1 MTVIEPGFNKQK
13 TNKIFVGVILAG
25 VVLFSC
31 LFTALWVGDVRNQDR
46 LPADTGPVLQAIKQL
61 GQLHTVSYNFK
72 DTVRQQTHEDPK
84 GFWADIPGAKSVV
97 AWATANHALVIA
109 EGNVQAGVDLS
120 KVTTADVKYQPLAD
134 GKRGLIVQLPPI
146 TIYPPNVH
154 VRVVNESDS
163 IFYHDKNIIPRTE
176 AHAAQIFQ
184 QSAIDKGIVATAQ
197 QNTLHQLKTLMTK
210 LKVNNVTFVF

>member
-1 MTVIEPGFNKQK
+1 MTVTDPGFSKQK
-13 TNKIFVGVILAG
+13 NNKILVGMILSGVIL
-25 VVLFSC
+25 LSC
-31 LFTALWVGDVRNQDR
+31 LFTALWVGHVHEENR
-46 LPADTGPVLQAIKQL
+46 LPADTGPVLEAIKQL
-61 GQLHTVSYNFK
+61 GQLHTVSYHFK
-72 DTVRQQTHEDPK
+72 DTVQQQTHEEPK

-120 KVTTADVKYQPLAD
+120 KVTTDDVKSKPMAD

-163 IFYHDKNIIPRTE
+163 IFYHDKNIIPQTE

-197 QNTLHQLKTLMTK
+197 QNTLHQLKTLMTR
-210 LKVNNVTFVF
+210 LKVKNVTFVF